1 MSLTAQAPN
10 GTRWWLIL
18 GDPALPPVSVKKPV
32 TIPDSYWDAPCMFST
47 DRATAWQFVVTNQGH
62 FYTVPAPLMRATVDY
77 VEFIGTD
84 RVSRLLRVSNLGEL
98 ITA

>member
-18 GDPALPPVSVKKPV
+18 GDPTLPPVSVKKPV
-32 TIPDSYWDAPCMFST
+32 TIPDSYWDAPCMFSR
-47 DRATAWQFVVTNQGH
+47 DRATAWQIVVSNQGH
-62 FYTVPAPLMRATVDY
+62 FFATPAPLSRAAFDY
-77 VEFIGTD
+77 VEFIGND
-84 RVSRLLRVSNLGEL
+84 RISRVLQISNLGEL